1 MQCRMCGYEF
11 DETRVGGC
19 AGCGNCA
26 DGKKAH
32 CPNCGYGNPVVYE
45 ERDFEFI
52 EKLKVKQIETLANA
66 IKTGIMKHDTKPVH
80 KENLSVNMDLFIQN
94 LPDDY
99 EYPEPF
105 VKCCAKLRRYVSWND
120 DILQIHYND
129 YGRYIHASANG
140 IVTYSGWISGY
151 GNTVILSHGGAYET
165 LYGHN
170 QEARRGFQ

>member
-1 MQCRMCGYEF
+1 MSKNDSEVRIEDEYDVRKASGVIATAFATATSCVRDSDSALEF
-11 DETRVGGC
+11 AFKTKSELDENSVR
-19 AGCGNCA
+19 ASYQQW
-26 DGKKAH
+26 KL
-32 CPNCGYGNPVVYE
+32 E
-45 ERDFEFI
+45 EGPITF

-129 YGRYIHASANG
+129 YGRYICRCM
-140 IVTYSGWISGY
+140 YKF
-151 GNTVILSHGGAYET
+151 T
-165 LYGHN
+165 L
-170 QEARRGFQ
+170 

>member
-52 EKLKVKQIETLANA
+52 EK
-66 IKTGIMKHDTKPVH
+66 H
-80 KENLSVNMDLFIQN
+80 
-94 LPDDY
+94 
-99 EYPEPF
+99 
-105 VKCCAKLRRYVSWND
+105 
-120 DILQIHYND
+120 
-129 YGRYIHASANG
+129 
-140 IVTYSGWISGY
+140 
-151 GNTVILSHGGAYET
+151 
-165 LYGHN
+165 
-170 QEARRGFQ
+170 